1 MSEEAMAP
9 EYTGQAD
16 SGESSALSFNASSM
30 PEGLRDEPSLQTFD
44 SVDKLAKSYVNA
56 VKKIGG
62 NPDNLVSL
70 PQEGESWDGLYNQL
84 GRPERADGYDLGEDD
99 EGFLD
104 NYKQFSHE
112 IGLSQDQA
120 ENILGL
126 YNNIQ
131 EEEAQDFEQSIKDLE
146 VQSTIELQ
154 REWGKN
160 YDGNL
165 DYARRAYA
173 QFGTPELTEIMDGS
187 GFGNHP
193 EVIKAFSK
201 VGQLLGEEALAVGT
215 GLGRNQMSPQS
226 AQEEIQALYAD
237 KDFSQAYRDNRDPNH
252 KTAMNKMD
260 RLFKQAYPQQKRV
273 R

>member
-1 MSEEAMAP
+1 MAEEMAP
-9 EYTGQAD
+9 VEDSGQAEVD
-16 SGESSALSFNASSM
+16 STIQFNPSTM

-56 VKKIGG
+56 VKMIGG
-62 NPDNLVSL
+62 NPDNLISI
-70 PQEGESWDGLYNQL
+70 PQEGESWDSFYNQL
-84 GRPERADGYDLGEDD
+84 GRPEQSNGYDFGEDVD
-99 EGFLD
+99 GVLD
-104 NYKQFSHE
+104 DFKEFAHQNN
-112 IGLSQDQA
+112 LTQDQA
-120 ENILGL
+120 DNLLGL
-126 YNNIQ
+126 FSDIQ
-131 EEEAQDFEQSIKDLE
+131 EEDTQNEEQAMEDLK
-146 VQSTIELQ
+146 VQTTIGLQ
-154 REWGKN
+154 RDWGKN

-173 QFGTPELTEIMDGS
+173 QFGTPELTEIMDNS

-252 KTAMNKMD
+252 KTAMHRMD
-260 RLFKQAYPQQKRV
+260 RLFKQAYPNQKRV

>member
-1 MSEEAMAP
+1 MSEEAQAP
-9 EYTGQAD
+9 ESTGQAE

-62 NPDNLVSL
+62 NPDNLISL

-126 YNNIQ
+126 YNDIQ
-131 EEEAQDFEQSIKDLE
+131 EEDFNAHQQGIKDLE
-146 VQSTIELQ
+146 VHSTIELQ

-160 YDGNL
+160 FDGNM
-165 DYARRAYA
+165 DYAKRAYS
-173 QFGTPELTEIMDGS
+173 QFASPELSQVLDNTGL
-187 GFGNHP
+187 GNHP

-201 VGQLLGEEALAVGT
+201 IGQLLGEESLAVGS
-215 GLGRNQMSPQS
+215 GLGREQMSPQS
-226 AQEEIQALYAD
+226 AQEEIQALYSD
-237 KDFSQAYRDNRDPNH
+237 KEFSKAYRDNRDPGH
-252 KTAMNKMD
+252 KTAMQKMD
-260 RLFKQAYPQQKRV
+260 RLFRTAYPNQRRV

>member
-1 MSEEAMAP
+1 MAEEMAP
-9 EYTGQAD
+9 VEDSGQAEVD
-16 SGESSALSFNASSM
+16 STIQFNPSTM

-56 VKKIGG
+56 VKMIGG
-62 NPDNLVSL
+62 NPDNLISI
-70 PQEGESWDGLYNQL
+70 PQEGESWDSFYNQL
-84 GRPERADGYDLGEDD
+84 GRPEQSNGYDFGEDVD
-99 EGFLD
+99 GVLD
-104 NYKQFSHE
+104 DFKEFAHQNN
-112 IGLSQDQA
+112 LTQDQA
-120 ENILGL
+120 DNLLGL
-126 YNNIQ
+126 FSDIQ
-131 EEEAQDFEQSIKDLE
+131 EEDTQNEEQAMEDLK
-146 VQSTIELQ
+146 VQTTIGLQ
-154 REWGKN
+154 RDWGKN

-173 QFGTPELTEIMDGS
+173 QFGTPELTEIMDNS

-237 KDFSQAYRDNRDPNH
+237 KDFSKSYRDNRDPNH
-252 KTAMNKMD
+252 KTAMHRMD
-260 RLFKQAYPQQKRV
+260 RLFKQAYPNQKRV

>member
-1 MSEEAMAP
+1 MSEEAQAP
-9 EYTGQAD
+9 ESTGQAE
-16 SGESSALSFNASSM
+16 SGESSALAFDPSSM
-30 PEGLRDEPSLQTFD
+30 PVGLKDEPSLQTFD

-56 VKKIGG
+56 VKMIGG

-70 PQEGESWDGLYNQL
+70 PQEGESWDEIYNKL
-84 GRPERADGYDLGEDD
+84 GRPDRADGYDFGEDD
-99 EGFLD
+99 EGVMDDFKEFAHTNNLTQNQADNLLD
-104 NYKQFSHE
+104 LFSE
-112 IGLSQDQA
+112 IQQD
-120 ENILGL
+120 
-126 YNNIQ
+126 
-131 EEEAQDFEQSIKDLE
+131 EAQREQQEMDDLKVE
-146 VQSTIELQ
+146 TTMGLQ
-154 REWGKN
+154 KEWGKN

-193 EVIKAFSK
+193 EVIKAFSR

-226 AQEEIQALYAD
+226 AQEEIQALYSD
-237 KDFSQAYRDNRDPNH
+237 KEFSKAYRDNRDPGH
-252 KTAMNKMD
+252 KTAMAKMD
-260 RLFKQAYPQQKRV
+260 RLFKQAYPNQRRV

>member
-1 MSEEAMAP
+1 MSEEAQAP
-9 EYTGQAD
+9 ENTGQAE
-16 SGESSALSFNASSM
+16 SGESSALAFNASTM

-56 VKKIGG
+56 VKMIGG

-70 PQEGESWDGLYNQL
+70 PQEGESWDEIYNKL
-84 GRPERADGYDLGEDD
+84 GRPERADGYDFGEDD
-99 EGFLD
+99 EGVMD
-104 NYKQFSHE
+104 DYKEFAHHNN
-112 IGLSQDQA
+112 LTQDQA
-120 ENILGL
+120 DNLLGL
-126 YNNIQ
+126 FSDLQ
-131 EEEAQDFEQSIKDLE
+131 EEDAKNEEQAMEDLK
-146 VQSTIELQ
+146 VQTTIGLQ
-154 REWGKN
+154 RDWGKN

>member
-1 MSEEAMAP
+1 MSEEAQAP
-9 EYTGQAD
+9 ESTGQAE
-16 SGESSALSFNASSM
+16 SGESSALQFNPSSM

-56 VKKIGG
+56 VKMIGG

-70 PQEGESWDGLYNQL
+70 PQEGESWDEFYNKL
-84 GRPERADGYDLGEDD
+84 GRPDRADGYDFGDD
-99 EGFLD
+99 PDGVLD
-104 NYKQFSHE
+104 DFKNFAHQNN
-112 IGLSQDQA
+112 LTQDQA
-120 ENILGL
+120 DNLMELFKEIEEVDA
-126 YNNIQ
+126 NN
-131 EEEAQDFEQSIKDLE
+131 EAQAMDDLK
-146 VQSTIELQ
+146 VQTTIDLQ

-173 QFGTPELTEIMDGS
+173 QFGTSELTEIMDNS

-201 VGQLLGEEALAVGT
+201 VGQLLGEESLAVGS
-215 GLGRNQMSPQS
+215 GLGREQMSPQS
-226 AQEEIQALYAD
+226 AQEEIQALYSD
-237 KDFSQAYRDNRDPNH
+237 KEFSKAYRDNRDPGH
-252 KTAMNKMD
+252 KTAMQKMD
-260 RLFKQAYPQQKRV
+260 RLFRSAYPSQRRV

>member
-1 MSEEAMAP
+1 MSEEAQAP
-9 EYTGQAD
+9 ESTGQAE
-16 SGESSALSFNASSM
+16 SGESSALAFNPSTM

-62 NPDNLVSL
+62 NPENLISL
-70 PQEGESWDGLYNQL
+70 PQEGESWDEIYSKL
-84 GRPERADGYDLGEDD
+84 GKPDRADDYDFGEDD
-99 EGFLD
+99 EGVMDDFKNFAHQNNLTQNQADNLLD
-104 NYKQFSHE
+104 LFSE
-112 IGLSQDQA
+112 IQQD
-120 ENILGL
+120 
-126 YNNIQ
+126 
-131 EEEAQDFEQSIKDLE
+131 EAQNEQKAMDDLKVE
-146 VQSTIELQ
+146 TTMGLQ
-154 REWGKN
+154 KEWGKN

>member
-1 MSEEAMAP
+1 MTEEVAP
-9 EYTGQAD
+9 VEDSGQAEVD
-16 SGESSALSFNASSM
+16 STIQFNPSSM
-30 PEGLRDEPSLQTFD
+30 PVGLRDEPSLQTFD

-56 VKKIGG
+56 VKMIGG
-62 NPDNLVSL
+62 NPDNLISL
-70 PQEGESWDGLYNQL
+70 PQEGESWDEIYNKL
-84 GRPERADGYDLGEDD
+84 GRPDQANGYDFGEDD
-99 EGFLD
+99 EGVLD
-104 NYKQFSHE
+104 DFKEFAHHNN
-112 IGLSQDQA
+112 LTQDQA
-120 ENILGL
+120 DNLLGL
-126 YNNIQ
+126 FSDLQ
-131 EEEAQDFEQSIKDLE
+131 EEDAKNEEQAMEDLK
-146 VQSTIELQ
+146 VQTTIGLQ
-154 REWGKN
+154 RDWGKN